1 MLWFLFLLL
10 TIIMCSFFNVHPKY
24 FYILWQVPVRLAFP
38 LTVVVCEFTSMM
50 QFECYSR
57 EDTLSHDK
65 LHMEPECL
73 PLSSILCLLGSSFL
87 KMLKCNVQWFWSVP
101 EIKNEIKV
109 NVILYTY
116 LSIVKDY
123 VDLLMS
129 LAYLYWRCVTV
140 LLAYTLHLLLL
151 FMNNTF
157 QTMGSL
163 LAPSFLVV

>member
-1 MLWFLFLLL
+1 
-10 TIIMCSFFNVHPKY
+10 MCSFFNVHPKY

-73 PLSSILCLLGSSFL
+73 PLSSILCLLGSNFL

-109 NVILYTY
+109 NRSYSIHTFLLLRTMLTSWCRLLTCIDVVLLSCWRILYTFCYY
-116 LSIVKDY
+116 LWITPSKPWVHSWHRR
-123 VDLLMS
+123 S
-129 LAYLYWRCVTV
+129 LSFR
-140 LLAYTLHLLLL
+140 
-151 FMNNTF
+151 N
-157 QTMGSL
+157 GSY
-163 LAPSFLVV
+163 